1 MLWVFFLKLN
11 WGEETW
17 RMVLLTSNTFICY
30 HWGKTRTCLRF
41 FPCLPSEHNLNAIYF
56 VRCVLKH
63 WARSFFSFL
72 AISHIRLSET
82 GYTFR
87 TSLRLCCCFLQLQLF
102 QDHSFFLK
110 NYSSSY
116 NVKELENW
124 YEFLVLVCCI
134 NFNAREFPLNLTA
147 FFHNLHRNFR
157 NYSPVLLPFTTC
169 AHSYILPF
177 YHHPLRAFLLSI

>member
-1 MLWVFFLKLN
+1 MENGFIDIKYIYLLPLRKNQNVSQVLPLFAIRTQPQCHIFRAMCSEALSTLLFLLPGHFTHPLKWDRLHIQNKL
-11 WGEETW
+11 EI
-17 RMVLLTSNTFICY
+17 VLL
-30 HWGKTRTCLRF
+30 L
-41 FPCLPSEHNLNAIYF
+41 
-56 VRCVLKH
+56 
-63 WARSFFSFL
+63 
-72 AISHIRLSET
+72 
-82 GYTFR
+82 
-87 TSLRLCCCFLQLQLF
+87 LQLQLF